1 MPALSCNEPIR
12 PSKNGPRAHD
22 TQCSRCCGASP
33 VVDNGSRARLLAPLE
48 DPLTEGEVNIDDAEE
63 EDAAPA
69 RHAISPT
76 LPADEAEIE
85 RHRVDHYPFRSWC
98 KYCICGRGTGQP
110 HTTTSSNS
118 TIPVVGMD
126 YYFVTSEGVRRRDEL
141 KFTADELGEQQL
153 AEARRTGEVTKCI
166 IIRCMM
172 TKNLMTHVFPQKG
185 NDEEQYCAN
194 LVVEDLKWLGH
205 TRLILKSDNEKSI
218 GALRMRVARI
228 MKVQEH
234 VVNVQE
240 ETPNTYDSQS
250 NGGVEVEIRLV
261 RGMFRTLKL
270 CLEARLQKYMPIN
283 HATTA

>member
-1 MPALSCNEPIR
+1 M
-12 PSKNGPRAHD
+12 
-22 TQCSRCCGASP
+22 
-33 VVDNGSRARLLAPLE
+33 VDNGSRARLLAPLE
-48 DPLTEGEVNIDDAEE
+48 DPLVEGEVNIDDDEE
-63 EDAAPA
+63 QDAAPA

-98 KYCICGRGTGQP
+98 KCCICGRGTGQP

-172 TKNLMTHVFPQKG
+172 TKNVMTHVVPQKG

-218 GALRMRVARI
+218 GA
-228 MKVQEH
+228 
-234 VVNVQE
+234 
-240 ETPNTYDSQS
+240 
-250 NGGVEVEIRLV
+250 
-261 RGMFRTLKL
+261 
-270 CLEARLQKYMPIN
+270 
-283 HATTA
+283 